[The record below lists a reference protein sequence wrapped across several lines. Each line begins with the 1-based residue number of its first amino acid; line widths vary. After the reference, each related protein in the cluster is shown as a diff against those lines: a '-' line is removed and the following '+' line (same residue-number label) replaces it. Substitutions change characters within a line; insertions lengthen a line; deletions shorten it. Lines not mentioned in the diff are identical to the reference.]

1 MRNGAGYGDVTEQN
15 AIFTSCLCIYKGR
28 RCAEVNNAQV
38 RVQLEWADGG
48 NISSTRIFLRFYNYA
63 FVHGNINR
71 RSKYSKTVEG
81 MH

>member
-1 MRNGAGYGDVTEQN
+1 MRNSAGYGNVTKQN
-15 AIFTSCLCIYKGR
+15 AIFTGCLCIYKGR

-48 NISSTRIFLRFYNYA
+48 NISSTLIFPR

-71 RSKYSKTVEG
+71 RNKYSKTVEG
-81 MH
+81 VH